1 MAWKEKLKEEIK
13 SLSII
18 MLYFALW
25 FGFMIC
31 MKMLLLEEYNVEFY
45 GLSMALIG
53 ALIVAKVI
61 LIVDH
66 IPLGSWIEKS
76 PAIVDIIFRT
86 IIYSIGIVIILIL
99 EKGFEARNE
108 YDGFF
113 NAIPQVFAHA
123 DKYHLYVNTI
133 GVVFSL
139 LGFNFLSLIGK
150 HLGKGGY
157 KRILFS
163 PPPMELKEDK
173 KNIIGSG
180 K

>member
-1 MAWKEKLKEEIK
+1 MSWKEKLKEELK
-13 SLSII
+13 SLSIT

-25 FGFMIC
+25 FGFMIV
-31 MKMLLLEEYNVEFY
+31 MKMLLLEEYNVEIY

-66 IPLGSWIEKS
+66 IPMGKWIEKQ
-76 PAIVDIIFRT
+76 PAIIDILFRT
-86 IIYSIGIVIILIL
+86 FIYSIGIVIILIL

-108 YDGFF
+108 YGGFF
-113 NAIPQVFAHA
+113 KAVPQVFKHA
-123 DKYHLYVNTI
+123 DKYHLYVNTL
-133 GVVFSL
+133 GVVFAL

-150 HLGKGGY
+150 HLGEGGY

-163 PPPMELKEDK
+163 PPPLELKEDK
-173 KNIIGSG
+173 KKLYSG